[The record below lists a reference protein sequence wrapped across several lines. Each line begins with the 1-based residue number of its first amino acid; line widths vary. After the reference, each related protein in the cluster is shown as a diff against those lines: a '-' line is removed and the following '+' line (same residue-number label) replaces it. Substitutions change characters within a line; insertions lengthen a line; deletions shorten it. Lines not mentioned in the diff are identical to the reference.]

1 MKSVWRSSESD
12 PARTLRP
19 VPAPKRPRPAKAS
32 PRDEARRLLHA
43 HEEERRR
50 LSLALHD
57 SMTQSLAALA
67 TNVDLIE
74 RSASVLSPR
83 TRAIVAETRFI
94 ARQCFQQV
102 RRLTDNLYPPLV
114 AEVGLPLA
122 LRCTVA
128 NFAERT
134 GVRIACQTDDCP
146 RLPLEIEIALFR
158 VVEDCLSTV
167 SSARARQCFGEPRDH
182 ARRGRTRDPSGDA
195 RHGGPLAAPLRAS
208 VRRGGRRESRQTPFV
223 RAAART
229 RRAECRSR
237 RDGACRRGRT
247 RRAVNAFDDRIAPC
261 GRQRAPSAHREP
273 AASDA
278 SSLRSALPR
287 RRPSI
292 HRLRPA

>member
-1 MKSVWRSSESD
+1 MQGSRRSRSRSQVTDVGPCRSTKQECGRIFHETAGKFVSAAGPRDPQWPKGTVMKSVWRTSESE
-12 PARTLRP
+12 PVRALRP
-19 VPAPKRPRPAKAS
+19 VPAPKRQRTAKAS
-32 PRDEARRLLHA
+32 PRDEARQLLFA

-74 RSASVLSPR
+74 RSAAVLSPR

-102 RRLTDNLYPPLV
+102 RRLTDHLYPPLV

-134 GVRIACQTDDCP
+134 GARITCQSDDCP

-158 VVEDCLSTV
+158 VVEDCLSTLHQL
-167 SSARARQCFGEPRDH
+167 ARGNASI
-182 ARRGRTRDPSGDA
+182 T
-195 RHGGPLAAPLRAS
+195 LAI
-208 VRRGGRRESRQTPFV
+208 
-223 RAAART
+223 
-229 RRAECRSR
+229 
-237 RDGACRRGRT
+237 
-247 RRAVNAFDDRIAPC
+247 N
-261 GRQRAPSAHREP
+261 
-273 AASDA
+273 
-278 SSLRSALPR
+278 
-287 RRPSI
+287 
-292 HRLRPA
+292 